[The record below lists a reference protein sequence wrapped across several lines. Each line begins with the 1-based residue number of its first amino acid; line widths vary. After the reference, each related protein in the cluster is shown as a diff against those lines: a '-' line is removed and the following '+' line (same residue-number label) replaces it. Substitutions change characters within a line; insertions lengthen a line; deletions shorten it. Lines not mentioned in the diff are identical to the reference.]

1 MCKTVH
7 LLWFR
12 SMRIIKKL
20 VAGGEEIVHITV
32 EEALAYH
39 EAVRMNVKPE
49 NIILTA
55 KERKLLNE
63 NARKYREKHDM
74 MRKIALE
81 EFKINSDGTECEAA
95 EYRERCRVVRNLIN
109 DGFSNIHIRFLKP
122 LILAGYSVKD
132 IKDLFNQRSDTEEIK
147 DFIKQM
153 GIA

>member
-1 MCKTVH
+1 
-7 LLWFR
+7 
-12 SMRIIKKL
+12 
-20 VAGGEEIVHITV
+20 
-32 EEALAYH
+32 
-39 EAVRMNVKPE
+39 
-49 NIILTA
+49 
-55 KERKLLNE
+55 
-63 NARKYREKHDM
+63 M

-81 EFKINSDGTECEAA
+81 EFKINSDGTECEAS